1 MLRATTLLS
10 FIFAIQIY
18 AKMLKTFL
26 FTLIIV
32 GISMAFLAIK
42 ILLKKNGRFPNT
54 HVGHSAAM
62 RKRGI
67 TCVQTMDAM
76 ERMDNPHRI
85 SEHTTRK

>member
-1 MLRATTLLS
+1 MWKTL
-10 FIFAIQIY
+10 
-18 AKMLKTFL
+18 L

-32 GISMAFLAIK
+32 AASMVFLAIK

-54 HVGHSAAM
+54 HVGHNAAM

-76 ERMDNPHRI
+76 ERKENPHRI
-85 SEHTTRK
+85 HERSTNK